1 MKRYINAIPL
11 FVSNAMIYGL
21 TALYYSFI
29 QIYIGNYH
37 AEDVAG
43 VLLAIGPF
51 VSIFAPIL
59 WGVLADRAKSMNVVL
74 AAAVIGSAV
83 FYLLVGLRHD
93 FIYLSVMLTLF
104 MFFMSPFGGLIDI
117 ITLQYTNENKLA
129 YGPIRICGTIAFGLF
144 SMVLTGFVEDNISV
158 IFWFYAAVA
167 AVGAAA
173 TMKAPRVEG
182 RGSGEKRPS
191 VLPLFRDSKLML
203 LFLFVG
209 ITQFTWAYYLNYFP
223 GHLTG
228 DLGLGAQ
235 VWGINAF
242 LTVIGEVPFF
252 LMFNRLFDRLGIR
265 GMLFVNLVLV
275 VVRYAGLAFLTNVP
289 LLLALGLITGFATT
303 VFTYCGSVYV
313 TRYVAPESR
322 ASANSL
328 MYALGNG
335 IPKVLAG
342 SARRRHDRIARL
354 HGVDDNL
361 HPALRPRAG
370 DIPPDPVPA
379 GSQKEQVLTAS

>member
-1 MKRYINAIPL
+1 MKRYANAVPL

-37 AEDVAG
+37 KSDVAG

-59 WGVLADRAKSMNVVL
+59 WGVLADRAKSMNIVL

-93 FIYLSVMLTLF
+93 FFYLAVMLTLF

-117 ITLQYTNENKLA
+117 ITLQYTNENKLS

-167 AVGAAA
+167 AVGALSI
-173 TMKAPRVEG
+173 MKAPRVEG

-252 LMFNRLFDRLGIR
+252 LMFNRLFDRLGIG
-265 GMLFVNLVLV
+265 GMLFINLVLV

-289 LLLALGLITGFATT
+289 LLLALGLVTGFATT

-342 SARRRHDRIARL
+342 VL
-354 HGVDDNL
+354 GGVMTVSL
-361 HPALRPRAG
+361 GYTVSMIICTLLCALALA
-370 DIPPDPVPA
+370 IFL
-379 GSQKEQVLTAS
+379 LTQYLPGHRNNRY

>member
-1 MKRYINAIPL
+1 MKRYANAVPL

-37 AEDVAG
+37 ADDVAG

-59 WGVLADRAKSMNVVL
+59 WGVLADRAKSMNLVL

-93 FIYLSVMLTLF
+93 FFYLAVMLTLF
-104 MFFMSPFGGLIDI
+104 MFFMSPFGGLLDI

-191 VLPLFRDSKLML
+191 VLPLFCDSKLML

-228 DLGLGAQ
+228 DLGLPAQ

-252 LMFNRLFDRLGIR
+252 LMFNRLFDRLGIG

-342 SARRRHDRIARL
+342 VL
-354 HGVDDNL
+354 GGVMTVSL
-361 HPALRPRAG
+361 G
-370 DIPPDPVPA
+370 Y
-379 GSQKEQVLTAS
+379 TASMVICTLLCALALAIFLLTQYLPGHGKNRY

>member
-117 ITLQYTNENKLA
+117 ITLQYTNETSS
-129 YGPIRICGTIAFGLF
+129 PTGL
-144 SMVLTGFVEDNISV
+144 SES
-158 IFWFYAAVA
+158 AA
-167 AVGAAA
+167 
-173 TMKAPRVEG
+173 
-182 RGSGEKRPS
+182 
-191 VLPLFRDSKLML
+191 
-203 LFLFVG
+203 
-209 ITQFTWAYYLNYFP
+209 Q
-223 GHLTG
+223 
-228 DLGLGAQ
+228 
-235 VWGINAF
+235 
-242 LTVIGEVPFF
+242 
-252 LMFNRLFDRLGIR
+252 
-265 GMLFVNLVLV
+265 
-275 VVRYAGLAFLTNVP
+275 
-289 LLLALGLITGFATT
+289 
-303 VFTYCGSVYV
+303 
-313 TRYVAPESR
+313 
-322 ASANSL
+322 
-328 MYALGNG
+328 
-335 IPKVLAG
+335 
-342 SARRRHDRIARL
+342 
-354 HGVDDNL
+354 
-361 HPALRPRAG
+361 
-370 DIPPDPVPA
+370 
-379 GSQKEQVLTAS
+379 